1 MLYHPIIQ
9 EVARYQQAERL
20 ATAERRHRL
29 FRTPVT
35 GATRGTAGGTVI
47 VLPTGSADRRGA
59 AAHVA

>member
-35 GATRGTAGGTVI
+35 AATRGAGATVI
-47 VLPTGSADRRGA
+47 ALPTGAADRHGA